1 MKRCRFGA
9 PFWPINET
17 RVLLPMP
24 KEDGRRGM
32 LAKKFADMHK
42 LLESDEFE
50 DLNYFLFHHNIV
62 TYGNYLNVLRAG
74 ITRPRVFVKCT
85 IKQKWMNSFNPWIA
99 DKLQSNMDL

>member
-17 RVLLPMP
+17 RVMLPMP
-24 KEDGRRGM
+24 KEDGRREM
-32 LAKKFADMHK
+32 LAKKFADMHR

-50 DLNYFLFHHNIV
+50 DLNSFLFHHNIV
-62 TYGNYLNVLRAG
+62 TYGNYVNILRVG
-74 ITRPRVFVKCT
+74 ITRPRLSLKRP

-99 DKLQSNMDL
+99 DKL